1 MQIPELVHNVRQRGL
16 VLGAA
21 GFLFAFL
28 VAVLWPARAAV
39 TQPIRF
45 NHSKHIAVGLQ
56 CSNCHVHF
64 ENSAFAGLPEIDVC
78 MTCHAQPMTQSPEE
92 EKIREFAKQNLPI
105 PWRQVNEL
113 PKHVYFSHLTHAV
126 SKGIN
131 CAVCHGA
138 MDKATVPPQAPLMTW
153 KMDTCL
159 ACHKKLNANQDCDGC
174 HR

>member
-1 MQIPELVHNVRQRGL
+1 MQIPELVRNIHQRAL
-16 VLGAA
+16 VLSAV

-28 VAVLWPARAAV
+28 VAVLWPARAAIV
-39 TQPIRF
+39 QPIRF
-45 NHSKHIAVGLQ
+45 NHSKHIAAGLD
-56 CSNCHVHF
+56 CATCHLRF
-64 ENSAFAGLPEIDVC
+64 STSPFAGLPETDVC
-78 MTCHAQPMTQSPEE
+78 MTCHSQPITESREE
-92 EKIREFAKQNLPI
+92 EKIREFAKQNKSI

-138 MDKATVPPQAPLMTW
+138 MDKASTPPNAPFVAWTMSN
-153 KMDTCL
+153 CL
-159 ACHKKLNANQDCDGC
+159 ACHKKLAANQDCDGC

>member
-1 MQIPELVHNVRQRGL
+1 MEIPESVRNVRQQGL
-16 VLGAA
+16 VLGAV
-21 GFLFAFL
+21 GFLLALL

-56 CSNCHVHF
+56 CNNCHLHF
-64 ENSAFAGLPEIDVC
+64 ENSPFAGLPEIDVC
-78 MTCHAQPMTQSPEE
+78 MTCHAQPMTQSAEE
-92 EKIREFAKQNLPI
+92 EKIRTFAKQNQPI

-113 PKHVYFSHLTHAV
+113 PRHVYFSHRTHAV
-126 SKGIN
+126 SMELA
-131 CAVCHGA
+131 CTVCHGA
-138 MDKATVPPQAPLMTW
+138 MDKATVPPGAPLMAW

-159 ACHKKLNANQDCDGC
+159 ACHKKSNAIQDCDGC